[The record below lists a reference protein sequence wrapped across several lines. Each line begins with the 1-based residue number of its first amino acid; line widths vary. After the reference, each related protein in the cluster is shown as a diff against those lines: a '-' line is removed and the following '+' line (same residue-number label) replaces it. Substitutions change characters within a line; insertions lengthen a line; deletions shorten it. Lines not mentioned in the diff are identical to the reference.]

1 MSIPLCVCKYLLAQM
16 RTKPNARAPDS
27 RSARERTID
36 AALQVFGE
44 KGFTGS
50 TTREIAKRAR
60 VNEVTIFRLFKSKRA
75 LYAAAITERSPV
87 IEISKRVEIE
97 GALTTDDLM
106 FQNIKTVL
114 SLLRD
119 NKHLFMVMLGD
130 VWRQSKAKAII
141 REVSIQRGIEFVTG
155 FVDAQMKAGRLR
167 KVDPKIAARA
177 IMGMVQFYFLTND
190 LLGDGGI
197 DEEEEDRIIR
207 GFVSIFLDGLRA
219 EQKEDMA

>member
-1 MSIPLCVCKYLLAQM
+1 MK
-16 RTKPNARAPDS
+16 TKPVAHAADS

-36 AALQVFGE
+36 AALQVFGD

-50 TTREIAKRAR
+50 TTREIARRAR

-75 LYAAAITERSPV
+75 LYSAAITERSPV

-97 GALTTDDLM
+97 SALTTDDLM

-114 SLLRD
+114 SLLRT

-130 VWRQSKAKAII
+130 VWRQSKAKAMI

-155 FVDAQMKAGRLR
+155 FVDAQIRAGRLR
-167 KVDPKIAARA
+167 NVDPKIAARA

-190 LLGDGGI
+190 LLGDGSI

-219 EQKEDMA
+219 ERKEDMA

>member
-1 MSIPLCVCKYLLAQM
+1 M

-87 IEISKRVEIE
+87 IEISKRVEID

-114 SLLRD
+114 SLLRK

-141 REVSIQRGIEFVTG
+141 REISIQRGTEFVTG
-155 FVDAQMKAGRLR
+155 FVDAQIEAGRLR

-190 LLGDGGI
+190 LLGDGSI

>member
-1 MSIPLCVCKYLLAQM
+1 M
-16 RTKPNARAPDS
+16 N
-27 RSARERTID
+27 

-50 TTREIAKRAR
+50 TTKEIARRAR

-75 LYAAAITERSPV
+75 LYAAVITERSPI
-87 IEISKRVEIE
+87 IEASKKVEFE
-97 GALTTDDLM
+97 GAMTTDDM
-106 FQNIKTVL
+106 MVQNVKTVL
-114 SLLRD
+114 SLLRA

-130 VWRQSKAKAII
+130 VWRQSKAKAMI
-141 REVSIQRGIEFVTG
+141 RELAIQRGIDFVTG
-155 FVDAQMKAGRLR
+155 FVDAQIRAGRLR

-177 IMGMVQFYFLTND
+177 IMGMVQLYFLTND

-197 DEEEEDRIIR
+197 DEAEEDRMIR